1 MVSLVSCI
9 CICATDLYLVS
20 ISCAT
25 EDATELNGSKQQR
38 KKREKKLEL
47 LAYSNKHDTSLYLF
61 AT

>member
-9 CICATDLYLVS
+9 C

>member
-9 CICATDLYLVS
+9 C

-38 KKREKKLEL
+38 KKRGKKLEL
-47 LAYSNKHDTSLYLF
+47 LAYSYKHDTSLYLF